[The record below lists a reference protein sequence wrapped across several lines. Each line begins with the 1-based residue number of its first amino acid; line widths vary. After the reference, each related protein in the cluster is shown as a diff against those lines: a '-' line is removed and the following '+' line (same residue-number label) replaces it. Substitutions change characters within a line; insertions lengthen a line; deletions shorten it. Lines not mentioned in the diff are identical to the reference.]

1 MTWDSLLIMSATFDS
16 VVAFRCLQV
25 SLKTGACG
33 GEAKDICSLVWL
45 FAVCENIWMSSWAS
59 ESVSHCFYC
68 LPAKL
73 KKTVSNSFK
82 YFSNISQ
89 KIELCITCESSA

>member
-1 MTWDSLLIMSATFDS
+1 MLTSQFKNWSLWWQS
-16 VVAFRCLQV
+16 Q
-25 SLKTGACG
+25 
-33 GEAKDICSLVWL
+33 EICSLVWL
-45 FAVCENIWMSSWAS
+45 FAVCENIWMPLLAS

-73 KKTVSNSFK
+73 KKTVSYSFK

-89 KIELCITCESSA
+89 KIELCISCESSA